1 MTKPELARHTGPASF
16 AQDRLLQGAVIVAC
30 LFHGLLLATTFTAP
44 SPPRAAMQDIAIAV
58 HVSPQKVTEADFIA
72 QADQQG
78 AGVLR
83 NIHRMTSPDQ
93 QVASMDQQQ
102 VAEQL
107 DQQTEK
113 QSQARTASAQVLVT
127 TLSWQ
132 KQARNLEHEQQAQT
146 SKSSSPDLAQ
156 QAMIA
161 ALEAQYA
168 RRKQEYTRKTN
179 VHTVD
184 SVSAR
189 ADDTAAYMTRFTQKV
204 EQLGNQH
211 YPLAARARHLHGE
224 VRLMVVL
231 MPSGHIRAIRLL
243 QGSGHR
249 ILDEA
254 AKDSV
259 RQAAPFGPFDQKM
272 KHYTELRIIRTWR
285 FSENMDELHIG
296 QEAAN

>member
-1 MTKPELARHTGPASF
+1 MTKQLLAHHADPVSF

-30 LFHGLLLATTFTAP
+30 LFHAILLATTFI
-44 SPPRAAMQDIAIAV
+44 SPNPPKAAMQDIAIAV
-58 HVSPQKVTEADFIA
+58 HLSPNKVEDADFIA

-93 QVASMDQQQ
+93 QAAAIDQQE

-107 DQQTEK
+107 AMQTEK
-113 QSQARTASAQVLVT
+113 QSEARTASEQVLVT

-132 KQARNLEHEQQAQT
+132 KQARNLEREQEAKTQV
-146 SKSSSPDLAQ
+146 SSSPDLAQ
-156 QAMIA
+156 MAMIA
-161 ALEAQYA
+161 SLEAQYA
-168 RRKQEYTRKTN
+168 KRKQEYTHKSN

-189 ADDTAAYMTRFTQKV
+189 ADDTALYMTKFTRKV
-204 EQLGNQH
+204 EQLGNKH
-211 YPLAARARHLHGE
+211 YPNQARAQHLHGE
-224 VRLMVVL
+224 VQLMVIL
-231 MPSGHIRAIRLL
+231 MPNGHIRAIRLL
-243 QGSGHR
+243 QGSGYP

-259 RQAAPFGPFDQKM
+259 RQAAPFGSFDKKM
-272 KHYTELRIIRTWR
+272 KAYTELRIIRTWR
-285 FSENMDELHIG
+285 FSENMDELQIG
-296 QEAAN
+296 Q